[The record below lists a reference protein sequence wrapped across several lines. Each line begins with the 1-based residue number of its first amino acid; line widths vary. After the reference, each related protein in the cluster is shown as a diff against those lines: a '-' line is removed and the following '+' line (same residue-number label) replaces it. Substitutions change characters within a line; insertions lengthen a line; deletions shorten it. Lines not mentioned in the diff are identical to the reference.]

1 MLQVAD
7 EPIVIRGH
15 TLLCLQGFRGEGYD
29 VHFVDR
35 LTEIHKALSTDP
47 ARSVQV
53 VQAPDA
59 LCSYCPNLTM
69 DRCELNGADS
79 EVEIKAQDADVMRRL
94 GIGIGIEI
102 GIGEIL
108 SWQEI
113 LNRIGTR
120 LKGDDLNEIC
130 GGCRWLPLGYCSEG
144 IEKLNN
150 RVRS

>member
-1 MLQVAD
+1 MFESMV
-7 EPIVIRGH
+7 EPISIRGH

-29 VHFVDR
+29 ATFIDR
-35 LTEIHKALSTDP
+35 LTEIHKTLSDDP
-47 ARSVQV
+47 ARLVQV

-59 LCSYCPNLTM
+59 LCSYCPNLTL

-79 EVEIKAQDADVMRRL
+79 EVEMKAQDADVMRRL
-94 GIGIGIEI
+94 EI
-102 GIGEIL
+102 GTGEIL

-113 LNRIGTR
+113 FNRIGTR
-120 LKGDDLNEIC
+120 LKGNDLNEIC
-130 GGCRWLPLGYCSEG
+130 GHCRWLPLGYCSEG